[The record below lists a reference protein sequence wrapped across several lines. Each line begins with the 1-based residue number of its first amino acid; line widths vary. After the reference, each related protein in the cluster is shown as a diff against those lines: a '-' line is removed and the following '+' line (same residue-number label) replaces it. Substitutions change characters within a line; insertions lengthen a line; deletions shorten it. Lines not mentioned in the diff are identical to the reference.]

1 MDLTQS
7 SLPWRKS
14 SYSTANSENCVE
26 TALLADG
33 RRAVR
38 DSKNP
43 AGPVLIFSGE
53 EWRTFA
59 ECIKRGKADASDH
72 VWL

>member
-14 SYSTANSENCVE
+14 SHSTANSENCVE
-26 TALLADG
+26 VAQLADG
-33 RRAVR
+33 ARAIR
-38 DSKNP
+38 DSKTP
-43 AGPVLIFSGE
+43 SGPVLIFSGK

-59 ECIKRGKADASDH
+59 EDIKRDGH
-72 VWL
+72 HHI